1 MMDYLKNNPKLVQ
14 FGIVLIVFF
23 ILMSMTG
30 EYKDIILLRDG
41 FANKVNSGEID
52 AIASFSDSF
61 RMILSGQ
68 LPPQLIR
75 LPELNFFNPVTNTSI
90 LFKLIALVTILG
102 LLFRNYFTTTK
113 ITRDL
118 PIDWF
123 KENWTKLFVYIPAGV
138 IVGFLILPTLMNWF
152 FGDITTSS
160 FWSMNQIIND
170 SAEFVMYEW
179 WPVEIYDPEIED
191 YDDSAMIKEITRG
204 FSRSILFAIE
214 FIREILLGGIKTIVA
229 FTSWDWSDANEWA
242 VWPALPWT
250 VVSAS
255 AIMIG
260 YYLSGR
266 GLAILAAFSTI
277 YISVFGQWEPSM
289 ETLSF
294 VLVAA
299 PVSFILG
306 LGFGVWAYKSKTTET
321 VLMPLLNVA
330 QTMPHFSYLVPVMVF
345 FGVGDHAGAIAT
357 IIFATP
363 PMIRLTLLG
372 LKKVSPEVLDAG
384 MMSGCN
390 NYQLMSKVL
399 IPTAR
404 RDILIGVNQVIMQ
417 CLAMAVIA
425 SFIGAKG
432 LGFNLLLALN
442 QLKIGQALELGIC
455 IVLIAVF
462 LDKLSLAWAN
472 KQTDYF
478 ADLPF
483 IERHKYAVSF
493 AVILVVG
500 SLLAILGTFLFKDGI
515 NYLYMIPH
523 NKGYTSQLFWQSGV
537 DWIWDT
543 FFFSLQGFNT
553 WLIQDVLI
561 TMKTAYLSMPVI
573 ATFTLVMGVGYIIG
587 GIRSALIVGG
597 FLLVIALLQWWERAL
612 ITAYMASFGVIV
624 SGIIGIT
631 VGTLCARSKLASKII
646 LLVCDT
652 FQTFPSFIYLIPVIM
667 LFGVTDTSVLIAV
680 IVYATIPATR
690 YTVEGLN
697 SVPDALQDAGS
708 MSGVNRMQRWLKI
721 ELPLAFPHI
730 MLGLNQTV
738 IFALFMVIIG
748 AMIGTDDLGQF
759 ILKALSDRQGIGN
772 GLLLGLCVAFIGLA
786 VDHLI
791 QTWATKRRKLLGID

>member
-1 MMDYLKNNPKLVQ
+1 
-14 FGIVLIVFF
+14 
-23 ILMSMTG
+23 
-30 EYKDIILLRDG
+30 
-41 FANKVNSGEID
+41 
-52 AIASFSDSF
+52 
-61 RMILSGQ
+61 MILSGQ
-68 LPPQLIR
+68 LPPQLVR
-75 LPELNFFNPVTNTSI
+75 LPELNFFNPVTDTSI
-90 LFKLIALVTILG
+90 VFKLIALLTILG
-102 LLFRNYFTTTK
+102 LLFRKFLLTTK
-113 ITRDL
+113 ETRDL
-118 PIDWF
+118 PIVWF
-123 KENWTKLFVYIPAGV
+123 KQNWTKLFVYIPAGI
-138 IVGFLILPTLMNWF
+138 IVGFLILPTLLNWF

-160 FWSMNQIIND
+160 FWTMNQIIND

-179 WPVEIYDPEIED
+179 WPIEIYDPDIED
-191 YDDSAMIKEITRG
+191 YDESAMVKEITRG

-229 FTSWDWSDANEWA
+229 FTSWEWSDANEWA
-242 VWPALPWT
+242 VWPGLPWT

-260 YYLSGR
+260 YFLSGR

-277 YISVFGQWEPSM
+277 YISVFGQWEPAM

-299 PVSFILG
+299 PISFILG
-306 LGFGVWAYKSKTTET
+306 LSLGVWAYKSKTTET

-372 LKKVSPEVLDAG
+372 LKKVSPEVIDAG

-390 NYQLMSKVL
+390 NFQLMSKVL
-399 IPTAR
+399 IPSAR

-493 AVILVVG
+493 AAILFVG
-500 SLLAILGTFLFKDGI
+500 TLLAYLGTFLFRDGI

-561 TMKTAYLSMPVI
+561 PMKTAYLSMPVI

-587 GIRSALIVGG
+587 GIRSALVVGG

-624 SGIIGIT
+624 SGLIGIT
-631 VGTLCARSKLASKII
+631 VGSLCARNKIASKII

-690 YTVEGLN
+690 YTVEGLT
-697 SVPDALQDAGS
+697 SVPQALQDAGS

-721 ELPLAFPHI
+721 EMPLALPHI

-738 IFALFMVIIG
+738 VFALFMVIIG

-759 ILKALSDRQGIGN
+759 ILKALSDKQGIGN

-791 QTWATKRRKLLGID
+791 QTWATQRRKLLGID

>member
-1 MMDYLKNNPKLVQ
+1 MEFLKNNPKLLQ

-30 EYKDIILLRDG
+30 EYHDIILLRDG
-41 FANKVNSGEID
+41 FANKVKSGEID
-52 AIASFSDSF
+52 AIVGFSESF

-68 LPPQLIR
+68 LPPQLVR
-75 LPELNFFNPVTNTSI
+75 LPELNFFNPVTDTSI
-90 LFKLIALVTILG
+90 VFKLIALLTILG
-102 LLFRNYFTTTK
+102 LLFRKFLLTTK
-113 ITRDL
+113 ETRDL
-118 PIDWF
+118 PIVWF
-123 KENWTKLFVYIPAGV
+123 KQNWTKLFVYIPAGI
-138 IVGFLILPTLMNWF
+138 IVGFLILPTLLNWF
-152 FGDITTSS
+152 FGDTTTSS
-160 FWSMNQIIND
+160 FWTMNQIIND

-179 WPVEIYDPEIED
+179 WPIEIYDPDIED
-191 YDDSAMIKEITRG
+191 YDESAMVKEITRG

-229 FTSWDWSDANEWA
+229 FTSWEWSDANEWA
-242 VWPALPWT
+242 VWPGLPWT

-260 YYLSGR
+260 YFLSGR

-277 YISVFGQWEPSM
+277 YISVFGQWEPAM

-299 PVSFILG
+299 PISFILG
-306 LGFGVWAYKSKTTET
+306 LSLGVWAYKSKTTET

-372 LKKVSPEVLDAG
+372 LKKVSPEVIDAG

-390 NYQLMSKVL
+390 NFQLMSKVL
-399 IPTAR
+399 IPSAR

-493 AVILVVG
+493 AAILFVG
-500 SLLAILGTFLFKDGI
+500 TLLAYLGTFLFRDGI

-561 TMKTAYLSMPVI
+561 PMKTAYLSMPVI
-573 ATFTLVMGVGYIIG
+573 ATFTLVMGVGYIVG
-587 GIRSALIVGG
+587 GIRSALVVGG

-624 SGIIGIT
+624 SGLIGIT
-631 VGTLCARSKLASKII
+631 VGSLCARNKIASKII

-690 YTVEGLN
+690 YTVEGLT
-697 SVPDALQDAGS
+697 SVPQALQDAGS

-721 ELPLAFPHI
+721 EMPLALPHI

-738 IFALFMVIIG
+738 VFALFMVIIG

-759 ILKALSDRQGIGN
+759 ILKALSDKQGIGN

-791 QTWATKRRKLLGID
+791 QTWATQRRKLLGID

>member
-1 MMDYLKNNPKLVQ
+1 MEFLKNNPKLLQ

-30 EYKDIILLRDG
+30 EYHDIILLRDG

-52 AIASFSDSF
+52 AIVGFSESF
-61 RMILSGQ
+61 RMLLSGQ
-68 LPPQLIR
+68 LPPQLVR
-75 LPELNFFNPVTNTSI
+75 LPELNFFNPVTDTS
-90 LFKLIALVTILG
+90 LVFKIIALLTILG
-102 LLFRNYFTTTK
+102 LLFKNFLLTTK
-113 ITRDL
+113 VTRDV
-118 PIDWF
+118 PIVWF
-123 KENWTKLFVYIPAGV
+123 KQNWTKLFVYIPAGI
-138 IVGFLILPTLMNWF
+138 IVGFLILPTLLNWF
-152 FGDITTSS
+152 FDDITTSS

-229 FTSWDWSDANEWA
+229 FTSWEWSDANEWA
-242 VWPALPWT
+242 VWPGLPWT

-277 YISVFGQWEPSM
+277 YISVFGQWEPAM

-299 PVSFILG
+299 PISFILG
-306 LGFGVWAYKSKTTET
+306 LSLGVWAYKSKTTET

-399 IPTAR
+399 IPSAR

-483 IERHKYAVSF
+483 LQRHKYSF
-493 AVILVVG
+493 SFLVILFVG
-500 SLLAILGTFLFKDGI
+500 ILLAYLGTFLFKDGI

-553 WLIQDVLI
+553 WLIQGVLI
-561 TMKTAYLSMPVI
+561 PMKTAYLSMPVI
-573 ATFTLVMGVGYIIG
+573 ATFTLVMGIGYIIG
-587 GIRSALIVGG
+587 GIRSALVVGG

-612 ITAYMASFGVIV
+612 ITAYMASFGVLV
-624 SGIIGIT
+624 SGLIGIT
-631 VGTLCARSKLASKII
+631 VGSLCARSKIASKVI

-690 YTVEGLN
+690 YTVEGLT
-697 SVPDALQDAGS
+697 SVPQALQDAGS

-721 ELPLAFPHI
+721 EMPLALPHI

-738 IFALFMVIIG
+738 VFALFMVIIG

-759 ILKALSDRQGIGN
+759 ILKALSDKQGIGN

-791 QTWATKRRKLLGID
+791 QTWAKQRRKLLGID

>member
-1 MMDYLKNNPKLVQ
+1 MEFLKNNPKLLQ

-30 EYKDIILLRDG
+30 EYHDIISLRDG
-41 FANKVNSGEID
+41 FANKVKSGEID
-52 AIASFSDSF
+52 AIVGFSESF

-68 LPPQLIR
+68 LPPQLVR
-75 LPELNFFNPVTNTSI
+75 LPELNFFNPVTDTSI
-90 LFKLIALVTILG
+90 VFKLIALLTILG
-102 LLFRNYFTTTK
+102 LLFRKFLLTTK
-113 ITRDL
+113 ETRDL
-118 PIDWF
+118 PIVWF
-123 KENWTKLFVYIPAGV
+123 KQNWTKLFVYIPAGI
-138 IVGFLILPTLMNWF
+138 IVGFLILPTLLNWF
-152 FGDITTSS
+152 FDDITTSS

-179 WPVEIYDPEIED
+179 WPVEIYDPDIED
-191 YDDSAMIKEITRG
+191 YDESAMVKEITRG

-229 FTSWDWSDANEWA
+229 FTSWEWSDANEWA
-242 VWPALPWT
+242 VWPGLPWT

-260 YYLSGR
+260 YFLSGR

-277 YISVFGQWEPSM
+277 YISVFGQWEPAM

-299 PVSFILG
+299 PISFILG
-306 LGFGVWAYKSKTTET
+306 LSLGVWAYKSKTTET

-372 LKKVSPEVLDAG
+372 LKKVSPEVIDAG

-390 NYQLMSKVL
+390 NFQLMSKVL
-399 IPTAR
+399 IPSAR

-493 AVILVVG
+493 AAILFVG
-500 SLLAILGTFLFKDGI
+500 TLLAYLGTFLFRDGI

-561 TMKTAYLSMPVI
+561 PMKTAYLSMPVI

-587 GIRSALIVGG
+587 GIRSALVVGG

-624 SGIIGIT
+624 SGLIGIT
-631 VGTLCARSKLASKII
+631 VGSLCARNKIASKII

-690 YTVEGLN
+690 YTVEGLT
-697 SVPDALQDAGS
+697 SVPQALQDAGS

-721 ELPLAFPHI
+721 EMPLALPHI

-738 IFALFMVIIG
+738 VFALFMVIIG

-759 ILKALSDRQGIGN
+759 ILKALSDKQGIGN

-791 QTWATKRRKLLGID
+791 QTWATQRRKLLGID

>member
-1 MMDYLKNNPKLVQ
+1 MEFLKNNPKLFQ

-30 EYKDIILLRDG
+30 EYHDIISLRDG
-41 FANKVNSGEID
+41 FSKKVAAGEIH
-52 AIASFSDSF
+52 AVAGFSESVGMIF
-61 RMILSGQ
+61 RGQ
-68 LPPQLIR
+68 LPPQFVRI
-75 LPELNFFNPVTNTSI
+75 PEINFYNPVVSTSLGYMFAMLI
-90 LFKLIALVTILG
+90 TLSGLFY
-102 LLFRNYFTTTK
+102 RNYLLTTK
-113 ITRDL
+113 VSRDTVL
-118 PIDWF
+118 VWF
-123 KENWTKLFVYIPAGV
+123 SKSWTKIFLYIPIGI
-138 IVGFLILPTLMNWF
+138 IVGFLLAPTLINWF

-160 FWSMNQIIND
+160 FWSMPQIIND

-179 WPVEIYDPEIED
+179 MPIEIYDPDIED
-191 YDDSAMIKEITRG
+191 YEYSALVKEITRG
-204 FSRSILFAIE
+204 FSRSLLFAIE
-214 FIREILLGGIKTIVA
+214 LIRELLLGGVKTIVA
-229 FTSWDWSDANEWA
+229 FTSWDWVDENEWA

-250 VVSAS
+250 VVSAT
-255 AIMIG
+255 AIMVS
-260 YYLSGR
+260 YLLKGR
-266 GLAILAAFSTI
+266 GLALLAAFSTM
-277 YISVFGQWEPSM
+277 YISLFGQWEPSM

-294 VLVAA
+294 VLIAA
-299 PVSFILG
+299 PVSVMLG
-306 LGFGVWAYKSKTTET
+306 LIFGVWAYKSRTTET

-384 MMSGCN
+384 MMSGCS
-390 NYQLMSKVL
+390 NYQLMFKVL

-442 QLKIGQALELGIC
+442 QLRIGQALELGIC

-478 ADLPF
+478 ANLPF
-483 IERHKYAVSF
+483 LHRHKYSLSF
-493 AVILVVG
+493 LVILFVG
-500 SLLAILGTFLFKDGI
+500 SLLAYLGTFFFKDGI

-523 NKGYTSQLFWQSGV
+523 NKGYTSELFWQAGV

-543 FFFSLQGFNT
+543 FFFSLQTFNT
-553 WLIQDVLI
+553 WLIVDVLI
-561 TMKTAYLSMPVI
+561 PMKTAFLSMPVI
-573 ATFTLVMGVGYIIG
+573 ATFSLVMGIGYIIG
-587 GIRSALIVGG
+587 GIRSALIVGS
-597 FLLVIALLQWWERAL
+597 FLMVIALLEWWDRAL

-624 SGIIGIT
+624 SGLIGIT
-631 VGTLCARSKLASKII
+631 VGSLCARSRLASKII

-690 YTVEGLN
+690 YTVEGLT
-697 SVPDALQDAGS
+697 SVPQALQDAGS
-708 MSGVNRMQRWLKI
+708 MSGVNHIQRWVKI
-721 ELPLAFPHI
+721 EMPLAFPHI

-738 IFALFMVIIG
+738 VFALFMVIIG

-759 ILKALSDRQGIGN
+759 ILKALSDKQGIGN

-791 QTWATKRRKLLGID
+791 QTWATQRRKLLGID

>member
-1 MMDYLKNNPKLVQ
+1 MEFLKNNPKLLQ

-30 EYKDIILLRDG
+30 EYHDIILLRDG

-52 AIASFSDSF
+52 AIVGFSESF
-61 RMILSGQ
+61 RMLLSGQ
-68 LPPQLIR
+68 LPPQLVR
-75 LPELNFFNPVTNTSI
+75 LPELNFFNPVTDTSI
-90 LFKLIALVTILG
+90 VFKLIALLTILG
-102 LLFRNYFTTTK
+102 LLFRKFLLTTK
-113 ITRDL
+113 ETRDL
-118 PIDWF
+118 PIVWF
-123 KENWTKLFVYIPAGV
+123 KQNWTKLFVYIPAGI
-138 IVGFLILPTLMNWF
+138 IVGFLILPTLLNWF

-229 FTSWDWSDANEWA
+229 FTSWEWSDANEWA
-242 VWPALPWT
+242 VWPGLPWT

-299 PVSFILG
+299 PISFILG
-306 LGFGVWAYKSKTTET
+306 LSLGVWAYKSKTTET

-372 LKKVSPEVLDAG
+372 LKKVSPEVIDAG

-390 NYQLMSKVL
+390 NFQLMSKVL
-399 IPTAR
+399 IPSAR

-483 IERHKYAVSF
+483 LQRHKYSF
-493 AVILVVG
+493 SFLVILFVG
-500 SLLAILGTFLFKDGI
+500 ILLAYLGTFLFKDGI

-553 WLIQDVLI
+553 WLIQGVLI
-561 TMKTAYLSMPVI
+561 PMKTAYLSMPVI
-573 ATFTLVMGVGYIIG
+573 ATFTLVMGIGYIIG
-587 GIRSALIVGG
+587 GIRSALVVGG

-612 ITAYMASFGVIV
+612 ITAYMASFGVLV
-624 SGIIGIT
+624 SGLIGIT
-631 VGTLCARSKLASKII
+631 VGSLCARSKIASKVI

-690 YTVEGLN
+690 YTVEGLT
-697 SVPDALQDAGS
+697 SVPQALQDAGS

-721 ELPLAFPHI
+721 EMPLALPHI

-738 IFALFMVIIG
+738 VFALFMVIIG

-759 ILKALSDRQGIGN
+759 ILKALSDKQGIGN

-791 QTWATKRRKLLGID
+791 QTWAKQRRKLLGID

>member
-1 MMDYLKNNPKLVQ
+1 MEFLKNNPKLLQ

-30 EYKDIILLRDG
+30 EYHDIILLRDG

-52 AIASFSDSF
+52 AIVGFSESF
-61 RMILSGQ
+61 RMLLSGQ
-68 LPPQLIR
+68 LPPQLVR
-75 LPELNFFNPVTNTSI
+75 LPELNFFNPVTDTSI
-90 LFKLIALVTILG
+90 VFKLIALLTILG
-102 LLFRNYFTTTK
+102 LLFRKFLLTTK
-113 ITRDL
+113 ETRDL
-118 PIDWF
+118 PIVWF
-123 KENWTKLFVYIPAGV
+123 KQNWTKLFVYIPAGI
-138 IVGFLILPTLMNWF
+138 IVGFLILPTLLNWF
-152 FGDITTSS
+152 FDDITTSS

-179 WPVEIYDPEIED
+179 WPVEIYDPDIED
-191 YDDSAMIKEITRG
+191 YDESAMIKEITRG

-229 FTSWDWSDANEWA
+229 FTSWEWSDANEWA
-242 VWPALPWT
+242 VWPGLPWT

-260 YYLSGR
+260 YFLSGR

-277 YISVFGQWEPSM
+277 YISVFGQWEPAM

-299 PVSFILG
+299 PISFILG
-306 LGFGVWAYKSKTTET
+306 LSLGVWAYKSKTTET

-399 IPTAR
+399 IPSAR

-483 IERHKYAVSF
+483 LQRHKYSF
-493 AVILVVG
+493 SFLVILFVG
-500 SLLAILGTFLFKDGI
+500 ILLAYLGTFLFKDGI

-553 WLIQDVLI
+553 WLIQGVLI
-561 TMKTAYLSMPVI
+561 PMKTAYLSMPVI
-573 ATFTLVMGVGYIIG
+573 ATFTLVMGIGYIIG
-587 GIRSALIVGG
+587 GIRSALVVGG

-612 ITAYMASFGVIV
+612 ITAYMASFGVLV
-624 SGIIGIT
+624 SGLIGIT
-631 VGTLCARSKLASKII
+631 VGSLCARSKIASKVI

-690 YTVEGLN
+690 YTVEGLT
-697 SVPDALQDAGS
+697 SVPQALQDAGS

-721 ELPLAFPHI
+721 EMPLALPHI

-738 IFALFMVIIG
+738 VFALFMVIIG

-759 ILKALSDRQGIGN
+759 ILKALSDKQGIGN

-791 QTWATKRRKLLGID
+791 QTWAKQRRKLLGID

>member
-1 MMDYLKNNPKLVQ
+1 
-14 FGIVLIVFF
+14 
-23 ILMSMTG
+23 
-30 EYKDIILLRDG
+30 LRDG
-41 FANKVNSGEID
+41 FSKKVASGEIE
-52 AIASFSDSF
+52 AVASFSDSIG
-61 RMILSGQ
+61 MIIRGQ
-68 LPPQLIR
+68 LPPQFVRI
-75 LPELNFFNPVTNTSI
+75 PEINFYNPVVSTSLGYMTVMFII
-90 LFKLIALVTILG
+90 LAG
-102 LLFRNYFTTTK
+102 LLYRNYYLSTKVSRDTLSVWFTMSWKK
-113 ITRDL
+113 IFL
-118 PIDWF
+118 
-123 KENWTKLFVYIPAGV
+123 YIPLSI
-138 IVGFLILPTLMNWF
+138 IVGFLLAPTLINWF

-160 FWSMNQIIND
+160 FWSMPQIISD
-170 SAEFVMYEW
+170 SVDFVMFEW
-179 WPVEIYDPEIED
+179 LPVEIYDPDIEE
-191 YDDSAMIKEITRG
+191 YEDSALIKELTRG
-204 FSRSILFAIE
+204 ASSFILFSIDL
-214 FIREILLGGIKTIVA
+214 IREILLGGVKTIVS
-229 FTSWDWSDANEWA
+229 FTSWDWVGENEWA

-255 AIMIG
+255 SIMIG
-260 YYLSGR
+260 YLLSGR
-266 GLAILAAFSTI
+266 GLALLAAFSTL
-277 YISVFGQWEPSM
+277 YMSLFGQWEPSM
-289 ETLSF
+289 QTLSF
-294 VLVAA
+294 VLIAA
-299 PVSFILG
+299 PVSVMLG
-306 LGFGVWAYKSKTTET
+306 LIFGVWAYKSRTTET

-384 MMSGCN
+384 MMSGCS
-390 NYQLMSKVL
+390 NYQLMYKVT

-442 QLKIGQALELGIC
+442 NLKIGQALELGIC
-455 IVLIAVF
+455 IVLIAVL

-478 ADLPF
+478 ADKPF
-483 IERHKYAVSF
+483 LYRHKYS
-493 AVILVVG
+493 I
-500 SLLAILGTFLFKDGI
+500 SLLAILFGGSLLAYLGSFIFKDGI

-523 NKGYTSQLFWQSGV
+523 NKGFTSQLFWQAGV

-543 FFFSLQGFNT
+543 FFYSLQGFNT
-553 WLIQDVLI
+553 WLIVDVLI
-561 TMKTAYLSMPVI
+561 PMKGAFLSMPVI
-573 ATFTLVMGVGYIIG
+573 ATFSLVMGVGYIIG
-587 GIRSALIVGG
+587 GIRSALIVGS
-597 FLLVIALLQWWERAL
+597 FLMFIALLEWWDRAL

-624 SGIIGIT
+624 SGLIGIT
-631 VGTLCARSKLASKII
+631 VGSLSARSRLASKII

-690 YTVEGLN
+690 YTVEGLT
-697 SVPDALQDAGS
+697 SVPQDLQDAGS

-721 ELPLAFPHI
+721 EMPLAFPHI

-738 IFALFMVIIG
+738 VFALFMVIIG
-748 AMIGTDDLGQF
+748 AMIGTEDLGQF
-759 ILKALSDRQGIGN
+759 IMKALSDKQGIGN

-791 QTWATKRRKLLGID
+791 QTWATQRRKLLGID